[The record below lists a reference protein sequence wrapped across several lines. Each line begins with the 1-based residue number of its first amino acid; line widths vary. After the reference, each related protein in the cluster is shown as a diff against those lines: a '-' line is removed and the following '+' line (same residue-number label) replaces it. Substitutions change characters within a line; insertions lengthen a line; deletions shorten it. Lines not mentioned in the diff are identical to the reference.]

1 MSDSQSRIEEL
12 LNALITNGTT
22 DLVPQ
27 TEVEIYLKAC
37 IDKTG
42 TSGLPA
48 PTSRMT
54 LLLKQ
59 LADELAG
66 GGSSNLL
73 QEAINVVKQSGED
86 VGLLAQP
93 YSLGLTAGATYSV
106 THKYLGESYT
116 QSTTAAE
123 IPFSD
128 TETIVALGTTTGED
142 MTLPIGNDE
151 ANGGIIIYDN
161 FGLNENQEPVVQEN
175 SFLAMAAESVE
186 IDTIA
191 QTATPEPDEPDEPTV
206 DGNLLTAPVSFNSMA
221 MTDTSM
227 PQIDYSLGLKLD
239 NTYTINVTIDGE
251 TLVFDDQP
259 GIPSAYPNSTSY
271 YGGVTLGNLG
281 GEAIMG
287 NTNSIVYDPN
297 KTSFMCMVMN
307 GDDGTPS
314 TSSVTINSI
323 VLKTTVPDER
333 LTAPVTIPA
342 QSTSNITGLTVQGE
356 LNLGTEATI
365 DNPNPSVLYKIE
377 GTIGGQDF
385 TSFLMG
391 GYSGGQYYPF
401 GVYGTRGGGATA
413 CDDGLPV
420 GTERPYWQCGITGIA
435 MNASWSGTD
444 FVAATGSW
452 AIRVEALVS
461 ENTIIRGTPEIVI
474 NSIKRMNLP
483 NILTADI
490 EMSNH
495 VVSEDYTTPYYGEA
509 TKPEGVSLEAGAR
522 YILVISTSTSQDRFC
537 ATGVAKA
544 DPTINNCITFE
555 GYSAYSATATNK
567 SGEIYVVDGALYKA
581 PTDETQKYDPTK
593 WTFGAVVK
601 EPAKAFYL
609 AKVE

>member
-1 MSDSQSRIEEL
+1 MRTLE
-12 LNALITNGTT
+12 ALKKLAKKVCSTATDT
-22 DLVPQ
+22 DLNGFLTV
-27 TEVEIYLKAC
+27 
-37 IDKTG
+37 DKVVDYIT
-42 TSGLPA
+42 TKYDFS
-48 PTSRMT
+48 
-54 LLLKQ
+54 
-59 LADELAG
+59 G
-66 GGSSNLL
+66 GG
-73 QEAINVVKQSGED
+73 
-86 VGLLAQP
+86 
-93 YSLGLTAGATYSV
+93 
-106 THKYLGESYT
+106 
-116 QSTTAAE
+116 
-123 IPFSD
+123 
-128 TETIVALGTTTGED
+128 
-142 MTLPIGNDE
+142 
-151 ANGGIIIYDN
+151 GGD
-161 FGLNENQEPVVQEN
+161 
-175 SFLAMAAESVE
+175 S
-186 IDTIA
+186 
-191 QTATPEPDEPDEPTV
+191 
-206 DGNLLTAPVSFNSMA
+206 GNLLTAPVSFNSMS
-221 MTDTSM
+221 MSDTSM

-259 GIPSAYPNSTSY
+259 GIPSAYPNSTRY

-287 NTNSIVYDPN
+287 NLSDGRMYMFMVLDKAGGSGGVADTNSIVYDPN

-314 TSSVTINSI
+314 TASVTINSI

-385 TSFLMG
+385 TSFLVG
-391 GYSGGQYYPF
+391 GRSSGQYYPF
-401 GVYGTRGGGATA
+401 GIYGTIGGGATA

-444 FVAATGSW
+444 FVAAEGSW
-452 AIRVEALVS
+452 AIRVEALVG

-483 NILTADI
+483 NMLTADI

-495 VVSEDYTTPYYGEA
+495 VVSEDYITPYYGEA

-522 YILVISTSTSQDRFC
+522 YILVIKTSTSQDKFC

-544 DPTINNCITFE
+544 DPDTNNCIAFE

-567 SGEIYVVDGALYKA
+567 SGEMYVVDGALYKA

-601 EPAKAFYL
+601 EPATAFYL
-609 AKVE
+609 AKIS